1 MVVQEQ
7 LNLANLNGKHEESK
21 HSEVSGRAGELMIF
35 MAWRKHME
43 GVSFLGAGGIALRLM
58 SLESKMIPRKTYSSY
73 SLLPGS
79 RGPELMAPCFL
90 WAEILEVELS

>member
-21 HSEVSGRAGELMIF
+21 HSEVSGRAGVLMIF

-43 GVSFLGAGGIALRLM
+43 RVSFLGAGGIAL
-58 SLESKMIPRKTYSSY
+58 
-73 SLLPGS
+73 
-79 RGPELMAPCFL
+79 
-90 WAEILEVELS
+90 